1 MHGTYKQVA
10 KQFVSDD
17 DTSGFCRTTI
27 VNGDLLAKDS
37 SREEWKEVTVN
48 LKENAEKLMDKKF
61 SVDNA
66 ESNVVRVPLFQSINQ
81 GIQAGF
87 TIDFSGSLE
96 GEKISGY
103 LFCRIESENLYFV
116 TEKTVRKSLDE
127 LLEVNVE
134 IMP

>member
-1 MHGTYKQVA
+1 VHGTYKQVA